1 MKWIFGAI
9 KLVLVFGFMALAFL
23 LLINKTFINEVYLE
37 DFMIGDGVM
46 QQAKELNLQSK

>member
-37 DFMIGDGVM
+37 DFMIGDGIPIKRVM
-46 QQAKELNLQSK
+46 